1 MTMRI
6 GIVGAG
12 QLARMLAL
20 AGIPLGLQF
29 KMYDPERDATGGQV
43 APLVVGRFDDIKAL
57 SRFAHSVDVV
67 TFDWENV
74 PVASARAM
82 GGLTRVLPSPRALAA
97 GQERLAEKRLFERL
111 GVPTPNSAP
120 VNRAA
125 DLESVARRIGFPAL
139 LKTRR
144 WGYDGKGQLLLGG
157 PGDLQGAWERLGSQP
172 LLCEQK
178 VRFSREVSLVAVRS
192 RAGDTAFY
200 PLAQNVHEDGVL
212 VITRAPYQQPQLQKM
227 AEQYAGR
234 ILEHLRYVGVLC
246 VEFFVVQGALLA
258 NEIAPR
264 VHNSGHWTIE
274 GADTSQFE
282 NHLRAIAGLP
292 LGSTRPRGHA
302 VMVNFVGTIPR
313 SRAVL
318 SLGGTHFHDYGKR
331 PRAGRKLGHATYV
344 GSTPRGRD
352 RAARDLLRSAGR

>member
-6 GIVGAG
+6 GVIGAG

-29 KMYDPERDATGGQV
+29 KMYDPQRDATGGQV
-43 APLVVGRFDDIKAL
+43 APLVVGRFDDIEAL
-57 SRFAHSVDVV
+57 SKFAHDVDVV

-74 PVASARAM
+74 PVASARAI
-82 GGLTRVLPSPRALAA
+82 GGLTKVFPSPRALAA

-120 VNRAA
+120 VDGATE
-125 DLESVARRIGFPAL
+125 LETVARSIGFPAI

-144 WGYDGKGQLLLGG
+144 WGYDGKGQLLLAG
-157 PGDLQGAWERLGSQP
+157 PGDLEGAWKRLGSQP

-192 RAGDTAFY
+192 RTGDTAFY

-212 VITRAPYQQPQLQKM
+212 VITRAPYEQPRLQKA
-227 AEQYAGR
+227 AEQYVGR
-234 ILEHLRYVGVLC
+234 ILEHLHYVGVLC
-246 VEFFVVQGALLA
+246 VEFFVVQGELLA

-292 LGSTRPRGHA
+292 LGSTRPRGYA

-313 SRAVL
+313 PGAVL

-331 PRAGRKLGHATYV
+331 PRAGRKLGHATYI
-344 GSTPRGRD
+344 GSTPRARD
-352 RAARDLLRSAGR
+352 RAARDLLRNAGR